1 MHTATFSAVSETFS
15 APLLASLRAFVLSE
29 GRDVSKGGGGGGG
42 PISVGL
48 LTVGSGRYGAFSR
61 VNTMSAEKYLLRGV
75 AEMHYFIFTDK
86 VQMALSY

>member
-1 MHTATFSAVSETFS
+1 MSETFS
-15 APLLASLRAFVLSE
+15 APLLASLRTFVLSE
-29 GRDVSKGGGGGGG
+29 GSDVSKGGGGGGS
-42 PISVGL
+42 ISVGL

-61 VNTMSAEKYLLRGV
+61 VNTMSAEKYFLRGV